1 MSPADSKGGEPL
13 SPDTDNSG
21 CKGGGVHGMFVG
33 KGGDPCTWATHV
45 GVSMASAGMVL
56 SGGFGRRTWD
66 LPLCEMR
73 SC

>member
-33 KGGDPCTWATHV
+33 KGGDPCTWATCV
-45 GVSMASAGMVL
+45 GVSMASAGMVFVRGL
-56 SGGFGRRTWD
+56 WQKD
-66 LPLCEMR
+66 LG
-73 SC
+73 SASV